1 MDMGYL
7 ISPSARSPTEPPV
20 SAVSFADGDALPST
34 LPNPSIP
41 PSLPITTSTNSNNSH
56 NLNELTLKRPS
67 NPLPSVLVSPTD
79 EASSILISLAATP
92 PAAAGGQSVSADCE
106 SHGVKRRASSLADAV
121 SPSDHFYSQSAST
134 SSNYFY
140 NGSSSNDKVHS
151 SSITKTASVS
161 SDTDSASKRIRHFSE
176 DKMSLSYSKDSP
188 IQTVSNHPNEF
199 SNRGHL
205 GHSTLDATALPTAP
219 RLSSSSSALS
229 LSSPRP
235 LDSLPLI
242 ATSTPSTP
250 DFNRPRLPSLS
261 SIMESHHSLHTPSL
275 PPSSTNSS
283 RSSLPSTT
291 PPSSSLL
298 NPHSTLSNASLSHK
312 HRRTVSSPAPSLHRT
327 VVSNHRYS
335 SSVGNAASGSQS
347 GQSAT
352 LPPPSGSQSL
362 SSSSTASINSNASTT
377 AGGGGAMIFG
387 IPGSPVGAYKPK
399 FKYSEAQK
407 QVLIREFEVNQYPN
421 FEKKDELAR
430 ATGTTATQ
438 VQFWFQNQRQK
449 VARKE
454 GSARPVAWVSEFVGK
469 K

>member
-20 SAVSFADGDALPST
+20 SAVSLADGDTLPST

-41 PSLPITTSTNSNNSH
+41 PSLPNTTPTNSNNSRS
-56 NLNELTLKRPS
+56 LNELTLKRPS
-67 NPLPSVLVSPTD
+67 NPIPSVLVSPTD

-92 PAAAGGQSVSADCE
+92 LTPAGGQSVSVDCE
-106 SHGVKRRASSLADAV
+106 SQGVKRSASSLADAV
-121 SPSDHFYSQSAST
+121 SPSDHFYSQSASN
-134 SSNYFY
+134 SSNYFN
-140 NGSSSNDKVHS
+140 NGSSSSSNGS
-151 SSITKTASVS
+151 SSVNKVASDS
-161 SDTDSASKRIRHFSE
+161 ADTDSAPKRFRHFSE
-176 DKMSLSYSKDSP
+176 DKMSLSYSNDV
-188 IQTVSNHPNEF
+188 QTAPNRPSEF

-205 GHSTLDATALPTAP
+205 THSTLNPATALPTAP
-219 RLSSSSSALS
+219 LMSSALS

-242 ATSTPSTP
+242 STSNPSTP

-298 NPHSTLSNASLSHK
+298 KPHSTPSNASLPHK
-312 HRRTVSSPAPSLHRT
+312 HRRTVSSPAPPLHRT
-327 VVSNHRYS
+327 IVSNHRYS

-347 GQSAT
+347 SQSTT

-362 SSSSTASINSNASTT
+362 SSSTASINSNGSTT
-377 AGGGGAMIFG
+377 AAGGAMIFG

-454 GSARPVAWVSEFVGK
+454 GGARPVAWVSEFVGK

>member
-1 MDMGYL
+1 MGYL

-20 SAVSFADGDALPST
+20 SAVSLADGDTLPST

-41 PSLPITTSTNSNNSH
+41 PSLPIATPTNSNNSRS
-56 NLNELTLKRPS
+56 LNELTLKRPS
-67 NPLPSVLVSPTD
+67 NPIPSVLVSPTD

-92 PAAAGGQSVSADCE
+92 LTPAGGQSVSVNCE
-106 SHGVKRRASSLADAV
+106 SQGVKRSASSLADAV
-121 SPSDHFYSQSAST
+121 SPSDHFYSQSASNR
-134 SSNYFY
+134 SNYFN
-140 NGSSSNDKVHS
+140 NGSRSNDS
-151 SSITKTASVS
+151 SSVNKAASDS
-161 SDTDSASKRIRHFSE
+161 ADTDSASKRFRHFSE
-176 DKMSLSYSKDSP
+176 DKMSLSYSNDSSV
-188 IQTVSNHPNEF
+188 QTAPNRPNEF

-205 GHSTLDATALPTAP
+205 NHSTLNPAALSTAP
-219 RLSSSSSALS
+219 LTSSALS

-242 ATSTPSTP
+242 STSNPATP

-298 NPHSTLSNASLSHK
+298 NPHSTPSNASLPHK
-312 HRRTVSSPAPSLHRT
+312 HRRTVSSPAPPLHRT
-327 VVSNHRYS
+327 IVSNHRYS

-347 GQSAT
+347 SQSTT

-362 SSSSTASINSNASTT
+362 SSSTASINSNNASTT
-377 AGGGGAMIFG
+377 AAGGAMIFG

-454 GSARPVAWVSEFVGK
+454 GGARPVAWVSEFVGK